1 MSEIPFAAEPR
12 WFVRWRR
19 TLADARWSIPAFLVG
34 CALAGLVM
42 GAIWFLGAHRPGYTV
57 LEDLGA
63 TMDERGLA
71 SLFAADAFFTLL
83 VGILG
88 LAAGIVSWLLFRNT
102 GWWVCLLAVLGSTIG
117 AVVVW
122 QFGLVLGGSGF
133 SERLAGAGP
142 GDVVP
147 VDLAL
152 QAYAAILV
160 APFLAI
166 TPVMLFSAFWPEEG
180 APPTDIVATE
190 GVAAD

>member
-1 MSEIPFAAEPR
+1 MSEIPFAAQPR
-12 WFVRWRR
+12 WFARWRR
-19 TLADARWSIPAFLVG
+19 TLSDARWSIPSFLVG
-34 CALAGLVM
+34 CALAGLVL
-42 GAIWFLGAHRPGYTV
+42 GLIWFLGAYRPGYTV

-71 SLFAADAFFTLL
+71 GMFAADAFFTLL

-88 LAAGIVSWLLFRNT
+88 LAAGIVSWLLFRNL
-102 GWWVCLLAVLGSTIG
+102 GWWVCLLAVVGSTAG
-117 AVVVW
+117 ALVVW
-122 QFGLVLGGSGF
+122 QFGLLLGGSGF
-133 SERLAGAGP
+133 SERLASAGP

-152 QAYAAILV
+152 QAHAAILV

-166 TPVMLFSAFWPEEG
+166 TPVMLFSAFWPEES
-180 APPTDIVATE
+180 PTPADMVAGE